1 MNNSC
6 YTCDKHTRVWAKVS
20 NYSTKESKIY
30 CSYDCYKKNPMIV
43 PQHHIYKCLQEDP
56 ISPIII
62 PHMNKTNDRF
72 IHLTETE
79 INDLSDEQYR
89 NYKINLEENL
99 QDNCELY
106 YNELSNEKRETE
118 LEELFYESA
127 SDDEIDDY

>member
-1 MNNSC
+1 
-6 YTCDKHTRVWAKVS
+6 
-20 NYSTKESKIY
+20 
-30 CSYDCYKKNPMIV
+30 MIV

-62 PHMNKTNDRF
+62 PYMNKTNDGF

-106 YNELSNEKRETE
+106 YNELSNEKREKE
-118 LEELFYESA
+118 L
-127 SDDEIDDY
+127 